1 MVQFKPV
8 KPVLPKALSFE
19 GSLEN
24 LPTEHDLP
32 ETDNRPVDNEL
43 QLLLP
48 TLLRSI
54 LLLAWADRSDWFVGV
69 NLGLYYDPAR
79 PAVGPDAFLSLGVP
93 LYRPGQDLRLSYL
106 IWQEGVVPQ
115 WVLEIVSKTPGGEYD
130 RKMELYA
137 QLGVSYYAIY
147 NPKYY
152 KRDRHSPFEVYQLV
166 DDEYVL
172 CSGNP
177 VWMPEIGLG
186 IGLDKGVHSGL
197 PERDWLYWY
206 DAQGNQYPSPSNV
219 IDLARQQAEEA
230 RQQAEEARQQ
240 AEEARRREI
249 MKNQEME
256 ALLQK
261 LRDRG
266 IDPDLL

>member
-54 LLLAWADRSDWFVGV
+54 LLLAWADRADWFVGV

-93 LYRPGQDLRLSYL
+93 LCRPGQDLRLSYL
-106 IWQEGVVPQ
+106 IWHEGVVPQ

-130 RKMELYA
+130 RKMKLYA
-137 QLGVSYYAIY
+137 QLGVSYYTIY

-166 DDEYVL
+166 GDEYVL
-172 CSGNP
+172 CSGDP

-186 IGLDKGVHSGL
+186 IGLGRGVHHGL

-206 DAQGNQYPSPSNV
+206 DEQGNRCPSPDDV
-219 IDLARQQAEEA
+219 IEANRREAEESRQQT
-230 RQQAEEARQQ
+230 
-240 AEEARRREI
+240 
-249 MKNQEME
+249 E

-266 IDPDLL
+266 IDPDQL

>member
-8 KPVLPKALSFE
+8 KPVLPKALAFE
-19 GSLEN
+19 GALEN

-32 ETDNRPVDNEL
+32 DTDNRPVDNEL

-48 TLLRSI
+48 HLLRSI

-69 NLGLYYDPAR
+69 NLGLYYDPAK

-106 IWQEGVVPQ
+106 IWREGVVPQ
-115 WVLEIVSKTPGGEYD
+115 WVLEIVSQTPGGEYD
-130 RKMELYA
+130 RKMKLYA
-137 QLGVSYYAIY
+137 QLGVSYYTIY

-172 CSGNP
+172 CSGDSALGDS

-186 IGLDKGVHSGL
+186 IGLERGVHSGL
-197 PERDWLYWY
+197 PERGWLYWY
-206 DAQGNQYPSPSNV
+206 DAQGNRYPSPDDV
-219 IDLARQQAEEA
+219 MDLNRQDAEAARQDAGEA
-230 RQQAEEARQQ
+230 RQQ
-240 AEEARRREI
+240 
-249 MKNQEME
+249 ME
-256 ALLQK
+256 LLLQK

-266 IDPDLL
+266 IDPDQL